1 MKILANENNENIEK
15 EGGLHMIHEHRG
27 PVHHIPPHER
37 KAIVRLEYDEQDW
50 SLMKDIFG
58 DEDTAA
64 AVATIIREAPPEI
77 QILAVQLINVIKEVA

>member
-1 MKILANENNENIEK
+1 MKILANGSREK
-15 EGGLHMIHEHRG
+15 EGGLHMMHDHSG
-27 PVHHIPPHER
+27 PAKHIPPHER
-37 KAIVRLEYDEQDW
+37 KAMVRVEYDEKDW

-64 AVATIIREAPPEI
+64 AAAAIIREAPPEI